1 MRGVSL
7 LLLSLLAA
15 SASAD
20 QIDDLVREAMKKQG
34 IPGLTLAVMRD
45 GKPIKVK
52 GYGFANLEHRVPAR
66 PETVY
71 QSGSVGKQFTA
82 TLVMMLVQDGK
93 LSLDDSIS
101 KWFPEG
107 GEAWKPV
114 LVRHLLSHTSG
125 LPDMPYGLM
134 DMRKPYTEDDFVKLL
149 VGQKPLKAPGTEWR
163 YNNGGYVMLGVL
175 IHRLTGKFYGD
186 LLQER
191 IFRPLGMNTARI
203 ISEQDIIPNR
213 AAGYEMTKDGIR
225 NQTWVSPE
233 LNTTADGA
241 LYLTALD
248 YAKWDAG
255 LRTERLFPRSA
266 LETMW
271 TPVTLSDGKTAQF
284 GGGSYGFGWM
294 IRNAPGHRF
303 VEHGGAW
310 QGFTTYIGRV
320 VDKGYSVV
328 VLTNLDAGHSKPQ
341 EIGRKV
347 LEQYVPDLA
356 PKKP

>member
-1 MRGVSL
+1 MRSTSL
-7 LLLSLLAA
+7 LLVSVLAA
-15 SASAD
+15 TASAD
-20 QIDDLVREAMKKQG
+20 RLDDVVQKEMKAQG
-34 IPGLTLAVMRD
+34 IPGLTIAVMRD
-45 GKPIKVK
+45 GKLIKVK
-52 GYGFANLEHRVPAR
+52 GYGFANLEHRVPAK

-82 TLVMMLVQDGK
+82 TLVMMLVQEGR

-125 LPDMPYGLM
+125 LPDMPYGVM
-134 DMRKPYTEDDFVKLL
+134 DMRKAYSEDDFVKLM
-149 VGQKPLKAPGTEWR
+149 VGQKPLKEPGTEWR
-163 YNNGGYVMLGVL
+163 YNNGGYVTLGVL

-186 LLQER
+186 LLQEK
-191 IFRPLGMNTARI
+191 IFRPLGMTTARI
-203 ISEQDIIPNR
+203 ISEPDLVPNR
-213 AAGYEMTKDGIR
+213 AAGYEMTKDGLK
-225 NQTWVSPE
+225 NQGWVSPE

-248 YAKWDAG
+248 YAKWDAA
-255 LRTERLFPRSA
+255 LRTERLLPRSA

-271 TPVTLSDGKTAQF
+271 TPVKLADGKTAQF
-284 GGGSYGFGWM
+284 GSGGYGFGWT
-294 IRNAPGHRF
+294 IRNAPGHQF

-328 VLTNLDAGHSKPQ
+328 VLTNLDAMHSKPQ
-341 EIGRKV
+341 VIGRKV
-347 LEQYVPDLA
+347 LESYVPDLA